1 MTCYSRVLS
10 FYNSPLRNRI
20 TCYFILCVFLLGFT
34 SCDGFFETEIK
45 IDPPDFDELIAIHS
59 FLDADRDS
67 TALILVSI
75 SQGIF
80 EQRSLDKLLNDAE
93 VRVFSENSELQV
105 MTGEVDHFSSR
116 PFANF
121 KTESYD
127 FQTGNQVD
135 IAVSIDGN
143 EGAFVSQKI
152 PESVVPDSV
161 VLVRNAGISLD
172 GRRSGLDIYFQDPPG
187 EENFYFLTARLDGQ
201 FSGGALTVES
211 LEPGTVE
218 YKFGILLRDRTFD
231 GEYKR
236 LRVLFTRY
244 FPNTDPE
251 DIELT
256 FRHIS
261 EDYFRHLQSVER
273 YNNSVD
279 NPFVTPAQLYSNVEG
294 GLGIFAVKRSVVV
307 RAR

>member
-10 FYNSPLRNRI
+10 FYNAPLRNRI

-105 MTGEVDHFSSR
+105 MTREVDHFSSR

-121 KTESYD
+121 RTESYD

-135 IAVSIDGN
+135 ITVSIDGN

-152 PESVVPDSV
+152 PGSVVPDSV

-187 EENFYFLTARLDGQ
+187 EAGPGAFPSLPPPPQHTSPSSLVASVASGSDSAGVRPNVPHTDG
-201 FSGGALTVES
+201 FAPGGF
-211 LEPGTVE
+211 PGGPCV
-218 YKFGILLRDRTFD
+218 
-231 GEYKR
+231 
-236 LRVLFTRY
+236 
-244 FPNTDPE
+244 PN
-251 DIELT
+251 
-256 FRHIS
+256 
-261 EDYFRHLQSVER
+261 
-273 YNNSVD
+273 
-279 NPFVTPAQLYSNVEG
+279 AG
-294 GLGIFAVKRSVVV
+294 
-307 RAR
+307 